1 MRRHSGSGVP
11 EPFASEWGNFSK
23 SLTIAGVWGSA
34 LQVRTMSSSDQPPT
48 ADLVV
53 RRRWR
58 VFLTM
63 EFALLCGW
71 VLGAWATL
79 SSPVFPQVQA
89 VFLSVVGA
97 WLCFSLPVAVLY
109 LLGRAPV
116 MSLSPLWPSPQ
127 QRAYRREVG
136 ARPVLTDEEFYTR
149 FYEGSGIPPDIPAK
163 VRHSLADLDLL
174 IERAY
179 PTDVIAYADDELDFA
194 DVIFRVGRQF
204 GVRFTKEDY
213 PRFTGTLGNLIDQVH
228 ERLRRESASS

>member
-1 MRRHSGSGVP
+1 
-11 EPFASEWGNFSK
+11 
-23 SLTIAGVWGSA
+23 
-34 LQVRTMSSSDQPPT
+34 MSSADQPPT
-48 ADLVV
+48 DPVL

-58 VFLTM
+58 VFLTI

-71 VLGAWATL
+71 VLGAWSTVN
-79 SSPVFPQVQA
+79 SPVFPKVQA

-97 WLCFSLPVAVLY
+97 WLFFSLPVAVLY
-109 LLGRAPV
+109 LLGRPPV
-116 MSLSPLWPSPQ
+116 MSLSPLWPSSQ
-127 QRAYRREVG
+127 MLAYWREVG

-149 FYEGSGIPPDIPAK
+149 FYQGSEIPYDIAAK
-163 VRHSLADLDLL
+163 VRHSLADLELL

-213 PRFTGTLGNLIDQVH
+213 PRFTGTLGNLIDQIT
-228 ERLRRESASS
+228 ERLRKESASS